1 METNI
6 LTFANS
12 AVLDHEDRDK
22 YFEIRKQYERET
34 NIFKFFNNRSWSRTL
49 AQHWLGGPVALLF
62 T

>member
-12 AVLDHEDRDK
+12 AVLDHEDGDK

-34 NIFKFFNNRSWSRTL
+34 NIFKFFNNRS
-49 AQHWLGGPVALLF
+49 
-62 T
+62 